1 MPFETTAMLFL
12 FALYPGMLAAS
23 LADALLNFSGSIT
36 TPGVFKILG
45 RVRFLRHT
53 QKR

>member
-1 MPFETTAMLFL
+1 MLFL
-12 FALYPGMLAAS
+12 FALCPGMLAAS
-23 LADALLNFSGSIT
+23 LADALVYFCGSMT

-45 RVRFLRHT
+45 RVRFLRRT